1 MVTGDCIQDIH
12 LSRPMVSCPPCPSLC
27 SAVGSAHSRAPLAP
41 LSPRGLL
48 RLILEPFAPTY
59 IHTMAQLW
67 LVTGTGTLSK
77 VKPGHPQQGEPNPR
91 TEMGDGLGTPK
102 RGLARG
108 NAITRVSV
116 FKQML
121 ENHLPSSS
129 SSAGLPPVDGKTS
142 PCFGVRAALSLRE
155 RGLSQGGISMVSDTG
170 FSPPHSIS
178 FLLLPAVSAL
188 RCLQAGHFCL

>member
-1 MVTGDCIQDIH
+1 MPIPLQCSGICTQQ
-12 LSRPMVSCPPCPSLC
+12 SSSCSPKPQ
-27 SAVGSAHSRAPLAP
+27 GS
-41 LSPRGLL
+41 LL
-48 RLILEPFAPTY
+48 RLIIEPFAPTY
-59 IHTMAQLW
+59 THTMAQLW

-77 VKPGHPQQGEPNPR
+77 VEPGHPQQGEPNPR

-129 SSAGLPPVDGKTS
+129 SSSSSSAGLPPVDGKTS

-155 RGLSQGGISMVSDTG
+155 RGLSQGGISVVSDTG